1 VEKYL
6 KTISEKSSKV
16 DEVARLIDADCMSI
30 FSVSLHG

>member
-6 KTISEKSSKV
+6 KSISEKSIKV

-30 FSVSLHG
+30 FTVLLDG